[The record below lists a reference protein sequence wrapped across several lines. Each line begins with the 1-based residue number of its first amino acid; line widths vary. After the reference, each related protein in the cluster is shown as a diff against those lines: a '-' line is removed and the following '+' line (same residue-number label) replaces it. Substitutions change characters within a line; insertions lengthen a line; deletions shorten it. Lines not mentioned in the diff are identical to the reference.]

1 MKMRS
6 VDGDN
11 ARLKTET
18 FLKCN
23 SVNVSMFPPL
33 CVPNFILMLSAINAR
48 FNVAKY
54 ICLD

>member
-23 SVNVSMFPPL
+23 SANVSMFPPL
-33 CVPNFILMLSAINAR
+33 CVPNFILMLSAIDVHFKAT
-48 FNVAKY
+48 KY